1 MPVLPQGLNR
11 KKGQKKMKN
20 YRMTVA
26 FLTNE
31 ADVKKAKE
39 LAKAKADVNIKK
51 DREAFERAVGR
62 LIQIKD
68 EHDEL
73 LAAAEVLKA
82 ASGKGD

>member
-1 MPVLPQGLNR
+1 
-11 KKGQKKMKN
+11 MKN

-26 FLTNE
+26 LLTNE

-39 LAKAKADVNIKK
+39 LTKAKADVNIKK

-82 ASGKGD
+82 ASAKGD

>member
-1 MPVLPQGLNR
+1 
-11 KKGQKKMKN
+11 MKN

-26 FLTNE
+26 LLTNE

-62 LIQIKD
+62 LIQIKG

-82 ASGKGD
+82 ASAKGD

>member
-82 ASGKGD
+82 ASAKGD

>member
-1 MPVLPQGLNR
+1 
-11 KKGQKKMKN
+11 MKN

-26 FLTNE
+26 LLTNE

-51 DREAFERAVGR
+51 GREAFERAVGR

-82 ASGKGD
+82 ASAKED

>member
-1 MPVLPQGLNR
+1 
-11 KKGQKKMKN
+11 MKN

-26 FLTNE
+26 LLTNE

-39 LAKAKADVNIKK
+39 LTKAKANVNIKK

-82 ASGKGD
+82 ASAKGD

>member
-1 MPVLPQGLNR
+1 
-11 KKGQKKMKN
+11 MKN

-82 ASGKGD
+82 ASAKGD

>member
-1 MPVLPQGLNR
+1 
-11 KKGQKKMKN
+11 MKN
-20 YRMTVA
+20 YSMTVA
-26 FLTNE
+26 LLTNE

-51 DREAFERAVGR
+51 DREAFERAVGK
-62 LIQIKD
+62 LIQIKG

-82 ASGKGD
+82 ASAKGD

>member
-1 MPVLPQGLNR
+1 
-11 KKGQKKMKN
+11 MKN

-26 FLTNE
+26 LLTSE
-31 ADVKKAKE
+31 ADVRKAKE

>member
-1 MPVLPQGLNR
+1 
-11 KKGQKKMKN
+11 MKN

-26 FLTNE
+26 LLTNE

-39 LAKAKADVNIKK
+39 LAKAKVDVNIKK
-51 DREAFERAVGR
+51 DREAFERAVGK
-62 LIQIKD
+62 LIQIKG

-82 ASGKGD
+82 ASAKGD

>member
-39 LAKAKADVNIKK
+39 LAKAKADVNIQK

-82 ASGKGD
+82 ASAKGD

>member
-1 MPVLPQGLNR
+1 
-11 KKGQKKMKN
+11 MKN